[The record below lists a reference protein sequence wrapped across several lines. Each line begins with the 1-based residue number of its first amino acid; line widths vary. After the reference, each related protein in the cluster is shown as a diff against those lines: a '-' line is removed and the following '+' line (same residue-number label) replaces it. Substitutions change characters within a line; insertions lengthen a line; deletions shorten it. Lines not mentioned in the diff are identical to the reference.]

1 MLHYVVTAEV
11 IRLASGS
18 NHQVIIT
25 VTTGGGYYFILVRD
39 DLLCPGKQEFQVGR
53 ALEDFSEGK

>member
-25 VTTGGGYYFILVRD
+25 VTAGGGYYFILVRD
-39 DLLCPGKQEFQVGR
+39 YLLCPGKQEFQVGR
-53 ALEDFSEGK
+53 ALEDFPEGE